1 MSGGFR
7 YKERPRKGG
16 LSLYLGPL
24 CSTCRVAFG
33 EDSYRELVGFGT
45 TDQVSSVQCER
56 SNGEFLPLVIEAL
69 R

>member
-7 YKERPRKGG
+7 YKERPRKG
-16 LSLYLGPL
+16 GPL

-45 TDQVSSVQCER
+45 TDQVSRVQCEG
-56 SNGEFLPLVIEAL
+56 SNSEFLPLVIEAL